1 MSSHDSGA
9 LFELAGIEVSSAM
22 TTTLGITI
30 LVGGLAIAGTRNM
43 SVATPGKVQNVI
55 EYCVSGLRDF
65 YASILGKER
74 GDAFLP
80 LLGTL
85 FVFILVSNYSGLLP
99 GAGTVSGF
107 QPPTG
112 LLSYTVALAIVSFC
126 ATHYYGF
133 KYNHGGYLKHFI
145 SPFILMLP
153 LNIMEEFIRPLSL
166 SLRLFGNIYGEETT
180 LHEIMNLIPLGA
192 PVVVMLLSVMFGFIQ
207 ALVFTML
214 TAIYLEGASG
224 HGH

>member
-1 MSSHDSGA
+1 MSSEHSSA
-9 LFELAGIEVSSAM
+9 LFELAGIEVTSAM

-30 LVGGLAIAGTRNM
+30 LVGGLAIAGTRNL
-43 SVATPGKVQNVI
+43 SVGTPGKAQNFI
-55 EYCVSGLRDF
+55 EYSVGGLRDF
-65 YASILGKER
+65 YSSILGKER

-85 FVFILVSNYSGLLP
+85 FIFILVSNYSGLLP
-99 GAGTVSGF
+99 GAGTVPGF

-112 LLSYTVALAIVSFC
+112 LLSYTVALALVSFF

-133 KYNHGGYLKHFI
+133 KYNHTGYLKHFL

-153 LNIMEEFIRPLSL
+153 LNIMEEFIKPLSL

-180 LHEIMNLIPLGA
+180 LHQIFALIPIGA